1 MKYAFSDKRDIT
13 DAFPISSRHATNTN
27 WGLFDIH
34 DDVSDTLKC
43 EVCEVPRKFWEGKGR
58 KQDREP
64 EEKDEVSRRHIEE
77 SDVVIL

>member
-13 DAFPISSRHATNTN
+13 DAFPISSRRAISTN

-34 DDVSDTLKC
+34 DGVSHTLKC
-43 EVCEVPRKFWEGKGR
+43 EVREVPRKFWEGEGR

-64 EEKDEVSRRHIEE
+64 EEKDEVSRRHIGE
-77 SDVVIL
+77 SDVIL

>member
-13 DAFPISSRHATNTN
+13 DAFPRSSRHATNTN

-43 EVCEVPRKFWEGKGR
+43 EVCEVPRKF
-58 KQDREP
+58 
-64 EEKDEVSRRHIEE
+64 
-77 SDVVIL
+77 